1 MVNNKEENMKKHNA
15 TNMKYDS
22 AETSDIS
29 VSIGKIEKHAQITA
43 KDTGWSE
50 EEKERMKKYG
60 YDGLDMVRA
69 WYS

>member
-1 MVNNKEENMKKHNA
+1 MKKHNVA
-15 TNMKYDS
+15 STKYDS
-22 AETSDIS
+22 AGTSDIS
-29 VSIGKIEKHAQITA
+29 VSIGKIEKNTQTTA

-50 EEKERMKKYG
+50 AEKERMGKYG

>member
-1 MVNNKEENMKKHNA
+1 MPEHQFVSME
-15 TNMKYDS
+15 YDA
-22 AETSDIS
+22 AETNEIAAF
-29 VSIGKIEKHAQITA
+29 IGKIPEDAQITV

-50 EEKERMKKYG
+50 EEKKRMRNFG

>member
-1 MVNNKEENMKKHNA
+1 MFEYQLDTIE
-15 TNMKYDS
+15 YDS
-22 AETSDIS
+22 AETNQLT
-29 VSIGKIEKHAQITA
+29 VSIGEIPENAQITV

-50 EEKERMKKYG
+50 EEKEHMKQFG

>member
-1 MVNNKEENMKKHNA
+1 MSEQQFDTREYNFSE
-15 TNMKYDS
+15 TN
-22 AETSDIS
+22 ELT
-29 VSIGKIEKHAQITA
+29 VSMGKIEENTQITV

-50 EEKERMKKYG
+50 EEKEHMKQFG

>member
-1 MVNNKEENMKKHNA
+1 MFEYQLDTRE
-15 TNMKYDS
+15 YDS
-22 AETSDIS
+22 AETNELS
-29 VSIGKIEKHAQITA
+29 VSIGKIEENAQITV

-50 EEKERMKKYG
+50 EEKNRMKTFG

>member
-1 MVNNKEENMKKHNA
+1 MFEYQLDTIE
-15 TNMKYDS
+15 YDS
-22 AETSDIS
+22 AETNELT
-29 VSIGKIEKHAQITA
+29 VSIGEIPENAQITV

-50 EEKERMKKYG
+50 EEKEHMKQFG

>member
-1 MVNNKEENMKKHNA
+1 MSEYQLDTIE
-15 TNMKYDS
+15 YDS
-22 AETSDIS
+22 AETNELT
-29 VSIGKIEKHAQITA
+29 VSIGEIPENAQITV

-50 EEKERMKKYG
+50 EEKEHMKQFG

>member
-1 MVNNKEENMKKHNA
+1 METRDTETMNHDFAENDNNN
-15 TNMKYDS
+15 
-22 AETSDIS
+22 
-29 VSIGKIEKHAQITA
+29 VSIGKIEENAQITV

-50 EEKERMKKYG
+50 EEKERMRQFG

>member
-1 MVNNKEENMKKHNA
+1 MSEHQLNTRE
-15 TNMKYDS
+15 YDS
-22 AETSDIS
+22 AETNEIS
-29 VSIGKIEKHAQITA
+29 VSIGKIEENTQITV

-50 EEKERMKKYG
+50 EEKESMRQFG

>member
-1 MVNNKEENMKKHNA
+1 MSEHQFDTIE
-15 TNMKYDS
+15 YDS
-22 AETSDIS
+22 TGTNEIA
-29 VSIGKIEKHAQITA
+29 VSIGEIQEDTQVTA

-50 EEKERMKKYG
+50 EEKKRMRTFG

>member
-1 MVNNKEENMKKHNA
+1 MFEYQLA
-15 TNMKYDS
+15 TIEYDS
-22 AETSDIS
+22 AETNELT
-29 VSIGKIEKHAQITA
+29 VSIGEIPENAQITV

-50 EEKERMKKYG
+50 EEKEHMKQFG

>member
-1 MVNNKEENMKKHNA
+1 MSDHQLD
-15 TNMKYDS
+15 TRQYDS
-22 AETSDIS
+22 TEANKIS
-29 VSIGKIEKHAQITA
+29 VSIGKIEETTQITL

-50 EEKERMKKYG
+50 EEKERMRAFG

>member
-1 MVNNKEENMKKHNA
+1 MSEHQLNTRE
-15 TNMKYDS
+15 YDS
-22 AETSDIS
+22 AETNEIS
-29 VSIGKIEKHAQITA
+29 VSIGKIEKNAQIIV

-50 EEKERMKKYG
+50 GEKERMRAFG

>member
-1 MVNNKEENMKKHNA
+1 MFEYQLDTIE
-15 TNMKYDS
+15 YDS
-22 AETSDIS
+22 AETNELN
-29 VSIGKIEKHAQITA
+29 VSIGEIPENAQITV

-50 EEKERMKKYG
+50 EEKEHMKQFG

>member
-1 MVNNKEENMKKHNA
+1 MSERQFDTMH
-15 TNMKYDS
+15 YDS
-22 AETSDIS
+22 AKTNELT
-29 VSIGKIEKHAQITA
+29 VSIGEIPENAQITV

-50 EEKERMKKYG
+50 EEKEHMKQFG

>member
-1 MVNNKEENMKKHNA
+1 MSERQLITKEFDPAEA
-15 TNMKYDS
+15 TEASN
-22 AETSDIS
+22 
-29 VSIGKIEKHAQITA
+29 SIGKIENTAQITV

-50 EEKERMKKYG
+50 EEKEHMKQFG